1 MEQEFLQNSNFF
13 IDLII
18 NELDNFPNL
27 KKHFS
32 TNERIINYN
41 LYENEIT
48 TYFKNIMEK
57 YLIHLNLNNTNCN
70 FSIDSNIK
78 SLGRFTSP
86 NKIIINNIVIE
97 NIQRGNFEYIETIF
111 HELFHFKLYSEI
123 QAGIVNKTIVDLIKD
138 ILLRDYCFDYYGSM
152 KNKEGLPN
160 FVFDTYYNDNY
171 ENTTG
176 EILAELYGTYCTL
189 IFFNKFNT
197 QIDDNKLLELKNV
210 INLNYQKYTLNQQI
224 NFENIDKFNSNHL
237 TIDDAFDSAIHFNP
251 NWIKDIPQ
259 LQIEYYLNEEGIVC
273 KRTIEELEAY
283 KNTITDE
290 SVKEYINDII
300 NKEKNNINIKTI

>member
-32 TNERIINYN
+32 TIERIINYN
-41 LYENEIT
+41 LYEQEIT

-86 NKIIINNIVIE
+86 NKIIINNIVME

-138 ILLRDYCFDYYGSM
+138 ILLRDYCFDYYDSM

-197 QIDDNKLLELKNV
+197 QIDDNKLLELKNI
-210 INLNYQKYTLNQQI
+210 INLNYQKYSANQQLT
-224 NFENIDKFNSNHL
+224 FENIFKFNSRHL
-237 TIDDAFDSAIHFNP
+237 TIDEAFETAIHFNP
-251 NWIKDIPQ
+251 DWVENIPQ
-259 LQIEYYLNEEGIVC
+259 LQIEYYIKEQGIVC

-283 KNTITDE
+283 KSNISDKNAKNYIE
-290 SVKEYINDII
+290 SVIE
-300 NKEKNNINIKTI
+300 KEKMNSKKI